1 MISVRLLAVLLG
13 CNFWV
18 SLAEA
23 QDRMNIEENTLIFDT
38 NAVWAAADDSPSI
51 TGSDADILGSLLM
64 KNPAVDTVIISGA
77 GDGLYAS
84 YEMARKLSQFDITVI
99 ARSDCES
106 GCSLM
111 FLGGKVRKLEKGA
124 RLGFRRTATDS
135 SSHREHYAAEK
146 DTKGWADE
154 FAYARWVYEDGQ
166 IDAREYV
173 GYLLQRG
180 VKAEFAVR
188 VLTYSSDDMWYPTE
202 TEMREAGVLTE

>member
-1 MISVRLLAVLLG
+1 MIEIRLYALLFG
-13 CNFWV
+13 FASW
-18 SLAEA
+18 SATAEA
-23 QDRMNIEENTLIFDT
+23 QDRMNIEGNTLIFDT
-38 NAVWAAADDSPSI
+38 DAVWATTDNTSSI
-51 TGSDADILGSLLM
+51 TESDANLLGDLLL
-64 KNPAVDTVIISGA
+64 KSPAVDTVIISGA

-124 RLGFRRTATDS
+124 RLGFRRTATDA
-135 SSHREHYAAEK
+135 SSHKEHYAAEK
-146 DTKGWADE
+146 DGKGWADE

-166 IDAREYV
+166 IDAREYI

>member
-1 MISVRLLAVLLG
+1 MRSVAIAALVACPLWG
-13 CNFWV
+13 PM
-18 SLAEA
+18 AEA
-23 QDRMNIEENTLIFDT
+23 QDRMTLEGNTLIFDT
-38 NAVWAAADDSPSI
+38 DVVWPASESTSSVTD
-51 TGSDADILGSLLM
+51 SDANILGDLLM

-84 YEMARKLSQFDITVI
+84 YEMARKLSQFDITVM

-124 RLGFRRTATDS
+124 RLGFRRTATDA

-166 IDAREYV
+166 IDAREYI

-180 VKAEFAVR
+180 VKAEFALR
-188 VLTYSSDDMWYPTE
+188 VMTFSAQDMWYPTE
-202 TEMREAGVLTE
+202 KEMLEAGVLTE

>member
-1 MISVRLLAVLLG
+1 MRLGEIAVLLAWT
-13 CNFWV
+13 FW
-18 SLAEA
+18 LPMAEA
-23 QDRMNIEENTLIFDT
+23 QDRMTLEGNTLIFDT
-38 NAVWAAADDSPSI
+38 DVVWPASESPSSI
-51 TGSDADILGSLLM
+51 TDSDANILGDLLM
-64 KNPAVDTVIISGA
+64 KSPAVDTVIISGA

-84 YEMARKLSQFDITVI
+84 YEMARKLSQFDIAVI

-124 RLGFRRTATDS
+124 RLGFRRTATDA

-166 IDAREYV
+166 IDAREYID
-173 GYLLQRG
+173 YLLQRG

>member
-13 CNFWV
+13 CNFWA
-18 SLAEA
+18 SLGEA

-51 TGSDADILGSLLM
+51 TDSDADILGNLLM

-111 FLGGKVRKLEKGA
+111 FLGGDVRKLEKGA
-124 RLGFRRTATDS
+124 RLGFRRTATDA

-166 IDAREYV
+166 IDAREYI

-180 VKAEFAVR
+180 IKAEFALR
-188 VLTYSSDDMWYPTE
+188 VMTYSAQDMWYPTE
-202 TEMREAGVLTE
+202 KEMLEAGVLTE

>member
-51 TGSDADILGSLLM
+51 TGSDADILGNLLM

-124 RLGFRRTATDS
+124 RLGFRRTATDA

-146 DTKGWADE
+146 DGKGWADE

-166 IDAREYV
+166 IDAREYI

-180 VKAEFAVR
+180 VKAEFALR
-188 VLTYSSDDMWYPTE
+188 VMTYSAQDMWYPTE
-202 TEMREAGVLTE
+202 KEMLEAGVLTE

>member
-1 MISVRLLAVLLG
+1 MNRLMSILALSACASFGVM
-13 CNFWV
+13 
-18 SLAEA
+18 AYA
-23 QDRMNIEENTLIFDT
+23 QDRMTIEGTTLIFDT
-38 NAVWAAADDSPSI
+38 DAAWAAADTTSSI
-51 TGSDADILGSLLM
+51 TDSDANILGDLLM
-64 KNPAVDTVIISGA
+64 KNPTVDTVILSGS

-84 YEMARKLSQFDITVI
+84 YEMARKLSQSDLAVV
-99 ARSDCES
+99 ARGDCEA

-124 RLGFRRTATDS
+124 RLGFRRSTTDAE
-135 SSHREHYAAEK
+135 SHEEHYTAEK
-146 DTKGWADE
+146 DGKGWADE

-202 TEMREAGVLTE
+202 KEMLEAGVLTE

>member
-1 MISVRLLAVLLG
+1 MRLGAMAGLLTWT
-13 CNFWV
+13 FWV
-18 SLAEA
+18 PMAEA
-23 QDRMNIEENTLIFDT
+23 QDRMTLEGNTLIFDT
-38 NAVWAAADDSPSI
+38 DVVWPAADSPSSI
-51 TGSDADILGSLLM
+51 TDSDANILGDLM
-64 KNPAVDTVIISGA
+64 SKTPAVDTVIISGA

-124 RLGFRRTATDS
+124 RLGFRRTATDA

-166 IDAREYV
+166 IDAREYI

-180 VKAEFAVR
+180 VKAEFALR
-188 VLTYSSDDMWYPTE
+188 VMTFSAQDMWYPTE
-202 TEMREAGVLTE
+202 KEMLEAGVLTE

>member
-1 MISVRLLAVLLG
+1 MRLGAIAVLLAWA
-13 CNFWV
+13 FW
-18 SLAEA
+18 LPMAEA
-23 QDRMNIEENTLIFDT
+23 KDRMTVEGNTLTFDT
-38 NAVWAAADDSPSI
+38 DVVWATADSPSSI
-51 TGSDADILGSLLM
+51 TVSDANILGDLLM
-64 KNPAVDTVIISGA
+64 NNPIVDTVIISGA

-84 YEMARKLSQFDITVI
+84 YEMARKLSQFDITVM

-124 RLGFRRTATDS
+124 RLGFRRTATDA
-135 SSHREHYAAEK
+135 SSHKEHYAAEK
-146 DTKGWADE
+146 DGKGWADE

-166 IDAREYV
+166 IDAREYID
-173 GYLLQRG
+173 YLLQRG

>member
-1 MISVRLLAVLLG
+1 MRLGAIAVLLAWA
-13 CNFWV
+13 FW
-18 SLAEA
+18 LPMAEA
-23 QDRMNIEENTLIFDT
+23 KDRMSVEGNTLTFDT
-38 NAVWAAADDSPSI
+38 DVVWATADSPSSI
-51 TGSDADILGSLLM
+51 TVSDANILGDLLM
-64 KNPAVDTVIISGA
+64 NNPIVDTVIISGA

-84 YEMARKLSQFDITVI
+84 YEIARKLSQFDITVM

-124 RLGFRRTATDS
+124 RLGFRRTATDA
-135 SSHREHYAAEK
+135 SSHKEHYAAEK
-146 DTKGWADE
+146 DGKGWADE

-166 IDAREYV
+166 IDAREYID
-173 GYLLQRG
+173 YLLQRG

>member
-1 MISVRLLAVLLG
+1 MRLGAMAGLLAWT
-13 CNFWV
+13 FWV
-18 SLAEA
+18 PMAEA
-23 QDRMNIEENTLIFDT
+23 QDRMTIEGNTLIFDT
-38 NAVWAAADDSPSI
+38 DMVWATTDSTPSV
-51 TGSDADILGSLLM
+51 TDSDAKILGDLLM
-64 KNPAVDTVIISGA
+64 KHPAVDTVIISGA

-99 ARSDCES
+99 ARSGCES

-111 FLGGKVRKLEKGA
+111 FLGGKIRKLEKGA
-124 RLGFRRTATDS
+124 RLGFRRTATDA
-135 SSHREHYAAEK
+135 SSHKEHYAAEK
-146 DTKGWADE
+146 DGKGWADE

-166 IDAREYV
+166 IDAREYI